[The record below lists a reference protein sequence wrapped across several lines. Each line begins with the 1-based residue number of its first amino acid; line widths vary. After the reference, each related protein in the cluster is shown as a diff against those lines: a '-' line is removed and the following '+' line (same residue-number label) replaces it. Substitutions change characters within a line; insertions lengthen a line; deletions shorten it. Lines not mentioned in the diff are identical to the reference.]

1 VNARTRDSALLALG
15 IVALVAVA
23 FARDRAQPANARSI
37 FSSYDN
43 GPNGYRA
50 LYDVLK
56 TAGVPVR
63 RLRSALTTFDGNGTL
78 VVSENTGDPSRIAFD
93 RADRSAL
100 QRFVMRG
107 GRLVALTD
115 TFDGPRDLVPRVGQ
129 TKTSVVR
136 IATASVALRIQTGVR
151 AVDAPAAAAF
161 GASPHA
167 TALLLAEDGNRVA
180 IAYPI
185 GKGTVIASTSP
196 ASFGNA
202 KLLQRDNLRF
212 AYAVLAGHGP
222 VTFDEYAHGYND
234 DVSFWQVVPRPV
246 KLAVALTVAIVLVG
260 LIGANVPFAPPVP
273 LDAPDERN
281 TTAYVRAMAG
291 LLRRARARTDA
302 MSALIRSVRRA
313 PSSPQRVAIVG
324 ELDRL
329 NVAKPSDAALQRA
342 AWLEFQLRKERV

>member
-1 VNARTRDSALLALG
+1 VNARTRDTALLALG
-15 IVALVAVA
+15 IVALVTVA

-56 TAGVPVR
+56 SAGVPVR

-129 TKTSVVR
+129 TKTSIVR
-136 IATASVALRIQTGVR
+136 IATASVALRIQTDVR

-161 GASPHA
+161 GASPHT
-167 TALLLAEDGNRVA
+167 TALLLAENGNRVA

-202 KLLQRDNLRF
+202 KLLQRDNVRF

-329 NVAKPSDAALQRA
+329 NAAKPSDAALQRA